1 MTERELTAVHP
12 RWARVISVC
21 VTLTADNLS
30 QLVVAHAGIMATN
43 FRIEIIGTDSRT
55 EQNTTLDKNTVLEN
69 LLQVLKDKFELKT
82 IGQGTKLPNLCELL
96 LYSRKLVLFPVPLEL
111 FTSFS
116 LL

>member
-1 MTERELTAVHP
+1 M
-12 RWARVISVC
+12 
-21 VTLTADNLS
+21 
-30 QLVVAHAGIMATN
+30 HAGIMATN

-69 LLQVLKDKFELKT
+69 LLQVLKDKFELET